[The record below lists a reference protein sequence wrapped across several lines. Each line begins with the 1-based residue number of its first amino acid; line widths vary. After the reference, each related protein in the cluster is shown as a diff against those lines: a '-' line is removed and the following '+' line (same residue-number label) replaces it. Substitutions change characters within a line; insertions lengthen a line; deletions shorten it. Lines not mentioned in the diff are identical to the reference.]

1 MSPCDGQSRNDQ
13 RADKPPLS
21 IIEHSCSLCAL
32 HSNSGNRG
40 MQKDMPKDDIFV
52 PTTARKD

>member
-1 MSPCDGQSRNDQ
+1 MSPCDGQSRNNQ

-21 IIEHSCSLCAL
+21 LIEHSRSPCAL

-40 MQKDMPKDDIFV
+40 MQKDMPNGDMD
-52 PTTARKD
+52 